1 MATKTS
7 DKSSATKT
15 QPEALLPVELGRARI
30 PYARGMRA
38 GNWVFATGQ
47 MGQDF
52 KTGVPADVVSADLP
66 YGGRP
71 KQEKEADLL
80 FRNLG
85 EVLKAGGTDF
95 GNVIRFDQY
104 YTSPEPVYPYHMARF
119 SRFPKGIPPST
130 SVLMSKMVLPDAE
143 MDVQAVAVVS
153 GDIER
158 LSNPSLYVPASS
170 GFSPGYKVG
179 DYVLPSGAMASPP
192 NGQPD
197 RDGMAM
203 EASSPPWTRW
213 SGRQIELE
221 TRYIVANKMKHTLG
235 LAKATLGQ
243 VVKGQA
249 YITRVEDAAVFHAA
263 WQAIFKD
270 SPVPVTVVPM
280 PDPAFGNKTAYTEIN
295 LIGLVDGGQTKKEV
309 IDAGV
314 FTGYEGQP
322 NAVRAGDLLL
332 LNGMMAAERTGLAPE
347 AKADPHQ
354 PWFASTVKGQAR
366 SILTKAQ
373 KICEAAGTSLE
384 NVVRIQQFHTDI
396 SEFYPVMEVWQEF
409 LPGRPLPFSAVQ
421 CGPAMPV
428 PGATVLMDLWV
439 YAP

>member
-1 MATKTS
+1 
-7 DKSSATKT
+7 
-15 QPEALLPVELGRARI
+15 
-30 PYARGMRA
+30 MRA

-52 KTGVPADVVSADLP
+52 KTGVPADVISADLP

-85 EVLKAGGTDF
+85 AVLKAGGTSF
-95 GNVIRFDQY
+95 ANVIRFDQY

-119 SRFPKGIPPST
+119 KRFPKAIPPST
-130 SVLMSKMVLPDAE
+130 SVLMKKMLLPDAE
-143 MDVQAVAVVS
+143 MDVQAVAIIS

-158 LSNPSLYVPASS
+158 VSNPSLYVPTSS
-170 GFSPGYKVG
+170 GFSPGFRAG
-179 DYVLPSGAMASPP
+179 DFMMPSGGMASPP
-192 NGQPD
+192 PGQPD
-197 RDGMAM
+197 RNGLAM
-203 EASSPPWTRW
+203 EATSPPWTRW
-213 SGRQIELE
+213 SGRPIELE
-221 TRYIVANKMKHTLG
+221 TRYILATKM
-235 LAKATLGQ
+235 KATLERAGATLSK

-249 YITRVEDAAVFHAA
+249 YISHVEDASVFHAA
-263 WQAIFKD
+263 WQEVFKD

-280 PDPAFGNKTAYTEIN
+280 PDPGFGNTHARTEIN
-295 LIGLVDGGQTKKEV
+295 LIGLIDDGKTKKEI

-314 FTGYEGQP
+314 FTGYENQP
-322 NAVRAGDLLL
+322 NAVKAGDLLL
-332 LNGMMAAERTGLAPE
+332 LNGLMAAERNGLAPE
-347 AKADPHQ
+347 ARVDSHQ
-354 PWFASTVKGQAR
+354 PWFGSSVKGQAR
-366 SILTKAQ
+366 SILSKAQ

-396 SEFYPVMEVWQEF
+396 SDFCPVMEVWQDF

-428 PGATVLMDLWV
+428 PGATILMDLWV
-439 YAP
+439 FAP